1 MAAKLR
7 AFKTTYVSQN
17 QLSIE
22 GFETPFGKELDPNN
36 RWVRLSKNIPW
47 DMLVSIYHQKTKTGG
62 RPPINGRVVIGA
74 MIIKHFCDFSDR
86 ETIQHIRENIYMQYF
101 LGYSTFSKEAPFDA
115 TLFVEIRERLGLD
128 GVTSM
133 NEALCQHLGVIPSK
147 EELLGKKKTKQFT
160 KKGKADDEHKG
171 SDPASNKGK
180 LIIDATACPQDI
192 AYPTDLNLLSEAREI
207 SEKIIDVLFDKDLH
221 GEIKPRTYRRIARKK
236 YLNVAKKKKP
246 SRALIRKGIRN
257 QLGYVKRNFAHIDS
271 MLDAYGEKIPL
282 ENLGNKVY
290 KSLLVIHT
298 LYTQQKHM
306 YDSKTHSVEDRIVS
320 IHQPHVRPIVRGK
333 TKAPTEFGAK
343 INISMLNGY
352 TFLDELSWNA
362 FNEGSHLVAYLKSF
376 KERMG
381 HYPKQV
387 LADGIYCNRENRL
400 FCKEHH
406 IKLSGKPLGRP
417 PKDTSKRI
425 KLRPGDRNP
434 VEGKFGQAKTAYGM
448 DRIRARLKVTSETW
462 IAMILL
468 VVNLVKSTRG
478 LSYWVNNWNQTFSA
492 LLNGYWADNLAPN
505 ENWLGEYA
513 LQANFRQLVYLKY
526 HWPN

>member
-1 MAAKLR
+1 MASKLR
-7 AFKTTYVSQN
+7 AFKSTYVSQN
-17 QLSIE
+17 QLSIV
-22 GFETPFGKELDPNN
+22 GFETPFGKDLDPNN

-47 DMLVSIYHQKTKTGG
+47 DQLVSIYHQKTKTGG
-62 RPPINGRVVIGA
+62 RPPINGRVIIGA

-115 TLFVEIRERLGLD
+115 TLFVEIRERLGFD

-133 NEALCQHLGVIPSK
+133 NEALCRHLGVIPSK
-147 EELLGKKKTKQFT
+147 EELLGKKQAQKPT
-160 KKGKADDEHKG
+160 KKDKGDDED
-171 SDPASNKGK
+171 SVSPSNKGK
-180 LIIDATACPQDI
+180 VIIDATACPQDI

-207 SEKIIDVLFDKDLH
+207 SETIIDMLYDKNLH
-221 GEIKPRTYRRIARKK
+221 GAIKPRTYRWIARKK

-246 SRALIRKGIRN
+246 SRKLIRKGIRN
-257 QLGYVKRNFAHIDS
+257 QLGYVKRNLAHIDS
-271 MLDAYGEKIPL
+271 LLDTYGKRIPL
-282 ENLGNKVY
+282 EMLGKKVY
-290 KSLLVIHT
+290 KNLMVIHT
-298 LYTQQKHM
+298 LHQQQKHM
-306 YDSKTHSVEDRIVS
+306 YDVKIHSVEERIVS

-333 TKAPTEFGAK
+333 AKAPTEFGAK
-343 INISMLNGY
+343 INITILNGY
-352 TFLDELSWNA
+352 TFLDELSWSA

-376 KERMG
+376 KNRMG
-381 HYPKQV
+381 HYPKEV
-387 LADGIYCNRENRL
+387 LVDGIYCNRENRL
-400 FCKEHH
+400 FCKENH

-425 KLRPGDRNP
+425 KLRPGERNP
-434 VEGKFGQAKTAYGM
+434 VEGKFGQAKAAYGM

-478 LSYWVNNWNQTFSA
+478 LSYWVNNWILTFSA
-492 LLNGYWADNLAPN
+492 LLNGYGDYYLAQN

-513 LQANFRQLVYLKY
+513 LQAKIR
-526 HWPN
+526 